1 MRQHGIKQ
9 VLATIEGLPTLPDT
23 LARMNVLV
31 SDPDTTA
38 RQVGQLIASDPPIA
52 AKTLKVVNSPFY
64 GFPTRITT
72 ITHAIVILGFSTVRS
87 LVLSSSILQAFG
99 DKSCRMC
106 TKSFWKHCVATG
118 AAAKVLA
125 QTLRYLALEEFFIAG
140 LLHDVGKIVIC
151 GYLEEEFRE
160 IERLV
165 NEKNILMYDA
175 EEEILHG
182 VTHADIAGALFE
194 QWNLPKGLVK
204 SVTYHHTPSLAG
216 DERRITSI
224 LHMADVLARALMR
237 GNPGDRRIP
246 TVDPQAWDDT
256 GINPRE
262 LDRLLPAI
270 DKEAE
275 KASVF
280 LEMV

>member
-1 MRQHGIKQ
+1 MRQEGIQQ
-9 VLATIEGLPTLPDT
+9 VLTRIEGLPSLPDT
-23 LARMNVLV
+23 LGKMNQLV
-31 SDPDTTA
+31 GNPNTTA
-38 RQVGQLIASDPPIA
+38 RQVGQLISSDPPIA

-87 LVLSSSILQAFG
+87 LVLSSSVLQALG

-106 TKSFWKHCVATG
+106 TKSFWRHCVATG

-125 QTLRYLALEEFFIAG
+125 EGQGYNALEEFFIAG

-151 GYLEEEFRE
+151 KYLEREFDA
-160 IERLV
+160 IESLV
-165 NEKNILMYDA
+165 KEKDILMYDA
-175 EEEILHG
+175 EDEVLHG
-182 VTHADIAGALFE
+182 ITHADVAGELFE

-204 SVTYHHTPSLAG
+204 SVMYHHTPTLAG

-224 LHMADVLARALMR
+224 IHIADVLARALMQ
-237 GNPGDRRIP
+237 GNPGDKKIP
-246 TVDPQAWDDT
+246 PIDAQAWEDT
-256 GINPRE
+256 GLKPRDLE
-262 LDRLLPAI
+262 RFFPAI
-270 DKEAE
+270 EKETR

>member
-1 MRQHGIKQ
+1 MKQLGIKQ
-9 VLATIEGLPTLPDT
+9 MLATVEGLPILPDT
-23 LARMNVLV
+23 LARINELV
-31 SDPDTTA
+31 SNPNTTA

-106 TKSFWKHCVATG
+106 TKAFWRHCVATG

-125 QTLRYLALEEFFIAG
+125 QALRYQTQEEFFIAG

-151 GYLEEEFRE
+151 KYLEEEFDK

-165 NEKNILMYDA
+165 NEKDMLMYDA
-175 EEEILHG
+175 EEEVLHG
-182 VTHADIAGALFE
+182 ITHADIAGALFE
-194 QWNLPKGLVK
+194 QWNLPRALVK

-216 DERRITSI
+216 DERNITSI
-224 LHMADVLARALMR
+224 LHMADILARALMQ
-237 GNPGDRRIP
+237 GNPGDSKIP
-246 TVDPQAWDDT
+246 AAEPQAWDDT
-256 GINPRE
+256 DINPRT
-262 LDRLLPAI
+262 LDQLLPAI
-270 DKEAE
+270 DRETK
-275 KASVF
+275 KSSVF
-280 LEMV
+280 LEMI